1 MESLLRVGE
10 KVRGSC
16 CITMGNVMM
25 VSGGW
30 INGKGRVVRYLG
42 MAAFM
47 RDSMC
52 RIKWRVR
59 VSMPGQTERSTKGS
73 GITT

>member
-10 KVRGSC
+10 KARGSC

-30 INGKGRVVRYLG
+30 TNGKDRAARYSG
-42 MAAFM
+42 TAAFM

-52 RIKWRVR
+52 RIKCRVR